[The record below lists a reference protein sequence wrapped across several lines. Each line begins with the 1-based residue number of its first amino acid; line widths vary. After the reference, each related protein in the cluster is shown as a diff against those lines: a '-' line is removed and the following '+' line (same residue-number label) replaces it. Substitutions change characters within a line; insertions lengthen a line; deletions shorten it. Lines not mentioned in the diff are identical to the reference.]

1 MFVLDRGRTRYAAQY
16 GPALA
21 DHLPMTL
28 VALASMGASKRRL
41 SEYARKYIEH
51 RGLRVLDCD
60 DREWTARAAL
70 RERIDMLG
78 RASVLTAELSV
89 LGAGIGAGAFHA
101 LIRVAYGIS
110 EGDDDEIAAGL
121 TYWRDASLDLGAPT
135 IARETKLLD
144 VGSALERIRTM
155 LAIVADR
162 ISDRGHIAAQMELVA
177 GDASFDVACGHP
189 LFGESPLVGIA
200 AAAVR
205 AFAATQNFRLLH
217 AMTATHA
224 MRIVLPMTRESDDLM
239 QYFWRALVAAYV
251 SAGAP
256 PIASEEAWRHE
267 IDRTADWPTLHA
279 RACASD
285 DEHVIKSTY
294 TAWAEDNVYH
304 DPLYRIAAQRY
315 LDRTP

>member
-1 MFVLDRGRTRYAAQY
+1 
-16 GPALA
+16 
-21 DHLPMTL
+21 
-28 VALASMGASKRRL
+28 
-41 SEYARKYIEH
+41 
-51 RGLRVLDCD
+51 
-60 DREWTARAAL
+60 
-70 RERIDMLG
+70 
-78 RASVLTAELSV
+78 
-89 LGAGIGAGAFHA
+89 
-101 LIRVAYGIS
+101 
-110 EGDDDEIAAGL
+110 
-121 TYWRDASLDLGAPT
+121 
-135 IARETKLLD
+135 
-144 VGSALERIRTM
+144 M
-155 LAIVADR
+155 LANVADR
-162 ISDRGHIAAQMELVA
+162 IGDRGHIAAQMELVA

-189 LFGESPLVGIA
+189 LFGESTLVDIA

-224 MRIVLPMTRESDDLM
+224 MRTVFPFARESDELM

-256 PIASEEAWRHE
+256 PMPSEEAWRHE
-267 IDRTADWPTLHA
+267 IDRTADWPVLHA

-315 LDRTP
+315 LDRLN

>member
-1 MFVLDRGRTRYAAQY
+1 MFVLDRSRTRYAAQY

-41 SEYARKYIEH
+41 SEYARSYLENK
-51 RGLRVLDCD
+51 GLRALESD

-70 RERIDMLG
+70 RDRIESQG
-78 RASVLTAELSV
+78 RASVIAAELSV
-89 LGAGIGAGAFHA
+89 AGAGIGAGAFHA
-101 LIRVAYGIS
+101 LIRVAYGIA

-144 VGSALERIRTM
+144 VVSALGRIRTL
-155 LAIVADR
+155 LADVADR
-162 ISDRGHIAAQMELVA
+162 IGDRGHIATQMELVA
-177 GDASFDVACGHP
+177 GDAFFDVACGHP
-189 LFGESPLVGIA
+189 LFGESPLVDIA

-217 AMTATHA
+217 VMTATHA
-224 MRIVLPMTRESDDLM
+224 MRMVLPFAREPDELM

-256 PIASEEAWRHE
+256 PIPSEDVWRHE
-267 IDRTADWPTLHA
+267 IDRTADWAVLHA
-279 RACASD
+279 RACASE
-285 DEHVIKSTY
+285 DEHVIKATY
-294 TAWAEDNVYH
+294 TAWSEDNVYH

-315 LDRTP
+315 LDRTL

>member
-1 MFVLDRGRTRYAAQY
+1 
-16 GPALA
+16 
-21 DHLPMTL
+21 MTL

-41 SEYARKYIEH
+41 SEYARSYAEH

-60 DREWTARAAL
+60 DREWKARAAL
-70 RERIDMLG
+70 RERIEVQG

-101 LIRVAYGIS
+101 LFRVAYGIA

-121 TYWRDASLDLGAPT
+121 TYWRDASLELGAPT
-135 IARETKLLD
+135 IPRETKLLD
-144 VGSALERIRTM
+144 VGSALERIRAT
-155 LAIVADR
+155 LANVADR
-162 ISDRGHIAAQMELVA
+162 IGDRGHIAAQMELVA

-189 LFGESPLVGIA
+189 LFGESPLIDIA
-200 AAAVR
+200 SATVR
-205 AFAATQNFRLLH
+205 AFAETQNFRLLH

-224 MRIVLPMTRESDDLM
+224 MRIVLPFARESDELM

-256 PIASEEAWRHE
+256 SLPPERMWQRE
-267 IDRTADWPTLHA
+267 IDRAAAWPVLHA

-304 DPLYRIAAQRY
+304 DPLYRIASQRY
-315 LDRTP
+315 LDRLN

>member
-41 SEYARKYIEH
+41 SDYARSYVEH
-51 RGLRVLDCD
+51 KGLRVLDCD

-70 RERIDMLG
+70 RERIEVQG
-78 RASVLTAELSV
+78 RASVLAAELSV

-101 LIRVAYGIS
+101 LIRVAYGIA
-110 EGDDDEIAAGL
+110 EGDDDEIVAGL
-121 TYWRDASLDLGAPT
+121 TYWRDASLDLGVPT
-135 IARETKLLD
+135 TARETKLLD
-144 VGSALERIRTM
+144 VGSALGRIRTM
-155 LAIVADR
+155 LANVADR
-162 ISDRGHIAAQMELVA
+162 IGDRGHIAAQMALVA
-177 GDASFDVACGHP
+177 DDTAFDVACGHP

-217 AMTATHA
+217 VMTATHA
-224 MRIVLPMTRESDDLM
+224 MRIVLPFARESDELM
-239 QYFWRALVAAYV
+239 QCFWRALVAAYV

-256 PIASEEAWRHE
+256 PMPSEDAWRHE
-267 IDRTADWPTLHA
+267 IDRTADWPVLHA

-285 DEHVIKSTY
+285 DEHVIKATY
-294 TAWAEDNVYH
+294 TAWCEDNVYH
-304 DPLYRIAAQRY
+304 DPVYRIAAQRY